1 MSFGWSAG
9 DIATVIAVTYNLIQ
23 ALDDTHGAAK
33 DYREAVDFLGDLKR
47 VLEPLHAFT
56 AWSAYPTYGR
66 EIGKQ
71 VDHIKKPIE
80 EFLDAVLKY
89 EPSLGQRAR
98 SGWQNCVPSAFRKLQ
113 WYIFMSKKVLSL
125 RMKIELHMRILDS
138 LMQRLTLDLVWTA
151 QQQLPDTLRNVFQ
164 ETIRPELIG
173 ILRDCL

>member
-1 MSFGWSAG
+1 MYFGWSAG

-33 DYREAVDFLGDLKR
+33 NYREAVDFLGDLKR

-71 VDHIKKPIE
+71 VDHIKKPIK
-80 EFLDAVLKY
+80 EFLDAVLKF
-89 EPSLGQRAR
+89 EPSLGQYAR

-113 WYIFMSKKVLSL
+113 WYIFMSKNVLSL
-125 RMKIELHMRILDS
+125 RTKIELHMRILDS
-138 LMQRLTLDLVWTA
+138 LMQRLTL
-151 QQQLPDTLRNVFQ
+151 
-164 ETIRPELIG
+164 
-173 ILRDCL
+173 